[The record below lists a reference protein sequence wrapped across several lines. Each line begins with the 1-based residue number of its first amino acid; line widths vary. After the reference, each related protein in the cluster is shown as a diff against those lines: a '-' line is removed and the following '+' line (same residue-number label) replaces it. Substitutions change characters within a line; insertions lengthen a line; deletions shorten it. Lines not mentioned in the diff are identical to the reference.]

1 MKKNI
6 AIMAGGD
13 SAESVISLQSAEQV
27 RSILDKEKYNLFT
40 VCVKGSEWVLTSD
53 QYCDLVVN
61 KDDFSF
67 SYQGTKI
74 KFDFALIMIHGTPG
88 EDGKLQSYFD
98 LLRIPYSSPN
108 AFTSALT
115 FNKIACKA
123 FLKNYNIDMAKS
135 LLIRFGQAYNEKSII
150 EKVGLPCFVK
160 PNAGGSSF
168 GTSKVK
174 KVEELKSAIDF
185 AFKEDKEVI
194 IEGFI
199 DGVEVSNG
207 ILISKNNYYRLPV
220 TEIDT
225 DNEFFDYDAKY
236 SGKTREIT
244 PARLPY
250 ELMEEIKDQ
259 TKAIYEYLNCSGIV
273 RVDYIIQN
281 HKPYFLEIN
290 TIPGMSSESI
300 VPKQVKY
307 LNLSLPKLFE
317 EVIEDQ
323 FHKKETA

>member
-6 AIMAGGD
+6 AILAGGD
-13 SAESVISLQSAEQV
+13 SSESVISLKSAEQV
-27 RSILDKEKYNLFT
+27 RSILDKEKFNLFT
-40 VCVKGSEWVLTSD
+40 VYVKGSEWVLTSD
-53 QYCDLVVN
+53 EYCDMIVN

-67 SYQGTKI
+67 TYQGTKI

-98 LLRIPYSSPN
+98 ILKIPYSSPN
-108 AFTSALT
+108 AFSSALT

-123 FLKNYNIDMAKS
+123 FLKNYNVNMAES
-135 LLIRFGQAYNEKSII
+135 LLIRQGQSYDEKLII
-150 EKVGLPCFVK
+150 EKVGIPCFVK

-174 KVEELKSAIDF
+174 RAEDLKTAIEF
-185 AFKEDKEVI
+185 AFKEDNEVI
-194 IEGFI
+194 IESFI

-207 ILISKNNYYRLPV
+207 VYISKNNYYRLPV

-244 PARLPY
+244 PARLSDS
-250 ELMEEIKDQ
+250 LMEEIKDQ
-259 TKAIYEYLNCSGIV
+259 TKLIYEVLNCKGIV
-273 RVDYIIQN
+273 RVDYIVQN
-281 HKPYFLEIN
+281 NVPYFLEIN
-290 TIPGMSSESI
+290 TVPGMSSESI
-300 VPKQVKY
+300 VPKQVRFMN
-307 LNLSLPKLFE
+307 LNLSDLFTE
-317 EVIEDQ
+317 LIQDEI
-323 FHKKETA
+323 

>member
-1 MKKNI
+1 MKKHI
-6 AIMAGGD
+6 AILAGGD
-13 SAESVISLQSAEQV
+13 SSESVISLQSAEEV
-27 RSILDKEKYNLFT
+27 RKQIDTEKYKTYT
-40 VCVKGSEWVLTSD
+40 VYVKGAEWTLTGD
-53 QYCDLVVN
+53 AYCDIVVN

-74 KFDFALIMIHGTPG
+74 RFDFALIMIHGTPG
-88 EDGKLQSYFD
+88 ENGKLQSYFD
-98 LLRIPYSSPN
+98 ILNIPYSTCD

-115 FNKIACKA
+115 FNKVACKA
-123 FLKNYNIDMAKS
+123 FLRDYHIDMAES
-135 LLIRFGQAYNEKSII
+135 MLLRKGHPFDVNEIVDR
-150 EKVGLPCFVK
+150 VGLPCFVK

-174 KVEELKSAIDF
+174 ALNDLSPAIEL
-185 AFKEDKEVI
+185 AFKEDDEVI
-194 IEGFI
+194 IESFI

-207 ILISKNNYYRLPV
+207 ILKTQDKYYRLAV

-244 PARLPY
+244 PARISQPLT
-250 ELMEEIKDQ
+250 EKIQDI
-259 TKAIYEYLNCSGIV
+259 TKHIYEVLNCKGIV

-281 HKPYFLEIN
+281 DVPYFLEIN

-300 VPKQVKY
+300 VPKQIRY
-307 LNLSLPKLFE
+307 ANLNLKDIFT
-317 EVIEDQ
+317 EVIESACPVQ
-323 FHKKETA
+323 A